1 MEYCRGTSNSAALA
15 SRAAAQAFNV
25 IDALRAAHAEVL
37 LPHFDAVLIKALL
50 AHGASWGDLSGRL
63 LALRPDL
70 TDWRVQRE
78 FVARWL
84 GYGPV
89 DIDRALT
96 CTEQRATL
104 IGVGELA
111 QEEAMIFEAPLPPSL
126 SAQPV
131 LRRLV
136 VTLAWLSP
144 TNSAHQAYRTARL
157 WLSPPAD
164 DVRVKR
170 IECVHDHAQRG
181 TLQHDVLEGEDAV
194 PFVDGARVQ
203 FKVNCAADAGD
214 FDGKVPF
221 ALCVSLEVPVATAI
235 PIYQRSVRES
245 RRLF

>member
-1 MEYCRGTSNSAALA
+1 
-15 SRAAAQAFNV
+15 
-25 IDALRAAHAEVL
+25 LRAAHAVVL
-37 LPHFDAVLIKALL
+37 LPYFDAVLIKALL
-50 AHGASWGDLSGRL
+50 AHGASWSDLSDRL
-63 LALRPDL
+63 LALRRDL

-96 CTEQRATL
+96 CTDERATL
-104 IGVGELA
+104 VGVGELG
-111 QEEAMIFEAPLPPSL
+111 QEEAVIFEAPLPPSL
-126 SAQPV
+126 SAHPV

-164 DVRVKR
+164 DLRVKR

-181 TLQHDVLEGEDAV
+181 TLQHELLEGDDAV

-214 FDGKVPF
+214 IDGKVPF
-221 ALCVSLEVPVATAI
+221 ALCVSLEVPVATGI
-235 PIYQRSVRES
+235 PIYQEIHARVAPIVPIQP
-245 RRLF
+245 